1 MNWLDYGI
9 VAVVVLSILI
19 GFVRGFTRES
29 LGLGTWILAILLSVA
44 FGPSFAAWLAPHF
57 EQPLVRAGVAYGG
70 LFLGGLLIGGILTAV
85 LVTRVR
91 ESRFSTADRTMG
103 SGLGLIRGI
112 LFIGL
117 AVLLGATVGFDD
129 ESWWQQ
135 SALVKPAQVVADGL
149 DVLIPDAWLE
159 PLRPDPGVMPS
170 SESKEVLPVAPAVQ
184 GLGDFARP

>member
-9 VAVVVLSILI
+9 VAVVMLSILI

-44 FGPSFAAWLAPHF
+44 FGPAFAAWLTPHF
-57 EQPLVRAGVAYGG
+57 EQPLLRAGVAYGG

-112 LFIGL
+112 LFVGL
-117 AVLLGATVGFDD
+117 VVLLGATVGFDD

-135 SALVKPAQVVADGL
+135 SVLIEPAQVVADGL

-159 PLRPDPGVMPS
+159 PLRPDSGVMPS
-170 SESKEVLPVAPAVQ
+170 SESKEELPVAPA
-184 GLGDFARP
+184 ARSLADSPQP